1 MKYEMETVR
10 EIWPVGGEGERIE
23 VGLDRDGLGQ
33 MEIRAMEPNHTISG
47 RIILEPEQALLVAY
61 ALQGLASEMLS
72 KGKEGGA

>member
-1 MKYEMETVR
+1 MKYELETVR

-33 MEIRAMEPNHTISG
+33 MEIRAMEPNHAIAG

-61 ALQGLASEMLS
+61 ALQGLASEILS

>member
-10 EIWPVGGEGERIE
+10 EIWPEDGNGDRIE

-61 ALQGLASEMLS
+61 ALQGLAAEILS
-72 KGKEGGA
+72 KGKEGGE